1 MRNLYFYVK
10 TYGTKSFQEF
20 PFNEVDSLLL
30 SQLSYLNLDLVI
42 PKIQE
47 EKPSVSLVSLLSSE
61 LIGKLSKETLDEKR
75 NRKLLNLIMAAP
87 R

>member
-47 EKPSVSLVSLLSSE
+47 KSLLF
-61 LIGKLSKETLDEKR
+61 LWFLCYLLSL
-75 NRKLLNLIMAAP
+75 
-87 R
+87 